1 MTVDNQTFVKV
12 TLSLCVLI
20 DWLCIFT
27 LTDNIEYMEVN
38 LQDLQK
44 LQINDDLDSHSLAWC
59 RSIKTSSGQKE
70 SDSSLGFFFSF
81 QRRSWQHHL

>member
-27 LTDNIEYMEVN
+27 LKDNIKYMEVKVYGA
-38 LQDLQK
+38 QSK
-44 LQINDDLDSHSLAWC
+44 F
-59 RSIKTSSGQKE
+59 
-70 SDSSLGFFFSF
+70 LGPSKATN
-81 QRRSWQHHL
+81 Q